1 MAIFGRK
8 PAAEPA
14 AGLADRVR
22 ALGEAAEAC
31 AGRVDEEILA
41 EARRVTQQ
49 VDQRLAL
56 SGSATVVALAG
67 STGSGK
73 SSLFNAL
80 SGTDLARVGVRRPTT
95 SEPLAVT
102 WGDEPTEDLLDWL
115 QVSRR
120 HALSVDGGEGTV
132 HGSTWAGHGGEGT
145 SAASAPD
152 GPGGSGPDG
161 LVLLDLPDHDSTE
174 KGNQLQVD
182 RMVRLVDVMVWVVDP
197 QKYADAV
204 LHDRYLKPLVEHAP
218 VMLVVLNQIDRL
230 DSVQRQACLRDLR
243 RLLDSEG
250 LAKSEICAVSAE
262 TGEGLAELRELIAGR
277 VAGKLAAARR
287 LAADV
292 TTAAERLAEASG
304 SAAVPEL
311 SKRSIATMNAAMAEA
326 AGAEVVAGAVR
337 EAWRVRGAAATG
349 WPVVA
354 WLGRL
359 KPDPLRRLHLDRL
372 PASAK
377 GEPKAIDP
385 TAVGRTSLPTR
396 SGVQAARVDTAVRAL
411 AGEASVGL
419 SRGWADAVKSAARAE
434 EARLA
439 DRLDR
444 AVART
449 DLDVDRR
456 RRWWQLVRVLQW
468 VLLAAVVAG
477 LLWLGSAFVLAYLQ
491 LPPLPKV
498 TWGEL
503 PAPTVLV
510 LGGVLAGL
518 LLAGLSRVGVVVG
531 AGRRERTARTALRR
545 SVVGV
550 TNELVV
556 QPVQA
561 ELDRY
566 ARARAALDRARDRPG
581 G

>member
-1 MAIFGRK
+1 MGIFGRK
-8 PAAEPA
+8 QAAEPT

-22 ALGEAAEAC
+22 ALAEAVEAC
-31 AGRVDEEILA
+31 QGRVDEEIVA

-67 STGSGK
+67 ATGSGK
-73 SSLFNAL
+73 SSLFNAV

-120 HALSVDGGEGTV
+120 HAIATEGNA
-132 HGSTWAGHGGEGT
+132 AG
-145 SAASAPD
+145 ARLD
-152 GPGGSGPDG
+152 GPGGSGGLDG

-218 VMLVVLNQIDRL
+218 VMVVVLNQVDRL
-230 DSVQRQACLRDLR
+230 DAAQRKACLRDLR

-250 LAKSEICAVSAE
+250 LTRTEIRAVSAE
-262 TGEGLAELRELIAGR
+262 TGEGLVELRELIADR

-287 LAADV
+287 LSADVATAAD
-292 TTAAERLAEASG
+292 RLAAASG
-304 SAAVPEL
+304 FAAAPEL
-311 SKRSIATMNAAMAEA
+311 SKRSVSAMNTAMAEA
-326 AGAEVVAGAVR
+326 AGAEAVAEAVR
-337 EAWRVRGAAATG
+337 DAWRVRGAAATG

-354 WLGRL
+354 WVGRL

-372 PASAK
+372 PTSAK
-377 GEPKAIDP
+377 GPPKAIDP
-385 TAVGRTSLPTR
+385 TAVGRTSLPLR

-411 AGEASVGL
+411 ADEASAGL
-419 SRGWADAVKSAARAE
+419 SRGWADAVRNAARAE
-434 EARLA
+434 EPRLA

-449 DLDVDRR
+449 DLDIDRR

-491 LPPLPKV
+491 LPPLPDV
-498 TWGEL
+498 TWARL

-510 LGGVLAGL
+510 LGGILAGL
-518 LLAGLSRVGVVVG
+518 LLAGASRIGVVVG

-545 SVVGV
+545 SVAGV

-556 QPVQA
+556 QPIQA

-566 ARARAALDRARDRPG
+566 ARARTALERATRR
-581 G
+581 

>member
-1 MAIFGRK
+1 MGIFGRK
-8 PAAEPA
+8 QAAEPT

-22 ALGEAAEAC
+22 ALAEAVEAC
-31 AGRVDEEILA
+31 QGRVDEEIVA

-67 STGSGK
+67 ATGSGK
-73 SSLFNAL
+73 SSLFNAV

-120 HALSVDGGEGTV
+120 HAIATEGNA
-132 HGSTWAGHGGEGT
+132 AG
-145 SAASAPD
+145 ARLD
-152 GPGGSGPDG
+152 GPGGSGGLDG

-218 VMLVVLNQIDRL
+218 VMVVVLNQVDRL
-230 DSVQRQACLRDLR
+230 DAAQRKACLRDLR

-250 LAKSEICAVSAE
+250 LTRTEIRAVSAE
-262 TGEGLAELRELIAGR
+262 TGEGLVELRELIADR

-287 LAADV
+287 LSADVATAAD
-292 TTAAERLAEASG
+292 RLAAASG
-304 SAAVPEL
+304 FAAAPEL
-311 SKRSIATMNAAMAEA
+311 SKRSVSAMNTAMAEA
-326 AGAEVVAGAVR
+326 AGAEAVAEAVR
-337 EAWRVRGAAATG
+337 DAWRVRGAAATG

-354 WLGRL
+354 WVGRL

-372 PASAK
+372 PTSAK
-377 GEPKAIDP
+377 GPPKAIDP
-385 TAVGRTSLPTR
+385 TAVGRTSLPVR

-411 AGEASVGL
+411 ADEASAGL
-419 SRGWADAVKSAARAE
+419 SRGWADAVRNAARAE
-434 EARLA
+434 EPRLA

-449 DLDVDRR
+449 DLDIDRR
-456 RRWWQLVRVLQW
+456 RGWWQLVRVLQW

-491 LPPLPKV
+491 LPPLPDV
-498 TWGEL
+498 TWARL

-510 LGGVLAGL
+510 LGGILVGL
-518 LLAGLSRVGVVVG
+518 LLAGASRVGVVVG

-545 SVVGV
+545 SVAGV

-556 QPVQA
+556 QPIQA

-566 ARARAALDRARDRPG
+566 ARACTALERAVRR
-581 G
+581 

>member
-1 MAIFGRK
+1 MGVFGRK
-8 PAAEPA
+8 QAAEPT

-22 ALGEAAEAC
+22 ALAEAVE
-31 AGRVDEEILA
+31 ASQGRVDEEIVA
-41 EARRVTQQ
+41 EARRVTRQ

-67 STGSGK
+67 ATGSGK
-73 SSLFNAL
+73 SSLFNAV

-120 HALSVDGGEGTV
+120 HAIATEGNA
-132 HGSTWAGHGGEGT
+132 AG
-145 SAASAPD
+145 ARLD
-152 GPGGSGPDG
+152 GPGGSGGLDG

-218 VMLVVLNQIDRL
+218 VMVVVLNQVDRL
-230 DSVQRQACLRDLR
+230 DAAQRKACLRDLR

-250 LAKSEICAVSAE
+250 LTRTEIRAVSAE
-262 TGEGLAELRELIAGR
+262 TGEGLVELRELIADR

-287 LAADV
+287 LSADV
-292 TTAAERLAEASG
+292 ATVADRLAAASG
-304 SAAVPEL
+304 SAAAPEL
-311 SKRSIATMNAAMAEA
+311 SKRSVSAMNTAMAEA
-326 AGAEVVAGAVR
+326 AGAEAVAEAVR
-337 EAWRVRGAAATG
+337 DAWRVRGAAATG

-354 WLGRL
+354 WVGRL

-372 PASAK
+372 PTSAK
-377 GEPKAIDP
+377 GPPKAIDP
-385 TAVGRTSLPTR
+385 TAVGRTSLPVR

-411 AGEASVGL
+411 ADEASAGL
-419 SRGWADAVKSAARAE
+419 SRGWADAVKNAARVGE
-434 EARLA
+434 PQLA

-449 DLDVDRR
+449 DLDIDRR
-456 RRWWQLVRVLQW
+456 RGWWQLVRVLQW

-491 LPPLPKV
+491 LPPLPDV
-498 TWGEL
+498 TWARL

-510 LGGVLAGL
+510 LGGILAGL
-518 LLAGLSRVGVVVG
+518 LLAGASRIGVVVG

-545 SVVGV
+545 SVAGV

-556 QPVQA
+556 QPIQA

-566 ARARAALDRARDRPG
+566 ARACTALERAVRR
-581 G
+581 

>member
-1 MAIFGRK
+1 MAIFGRRHG
-8 PAAEPA
+8 AEPTT
-14 AGLADRVR
+14 GLADRVR
-22 ALGEAAEAC
+22 ALDEAAEAC
-31 AGRVDEEILA
+31 QGRVEEEIVA
-41 EARRVTQQ
+41 EARRVTHQ

-67 STGSGK
+67 ATGSGK

-102 WGDEPTEDLLDWL
+102 WGDESTEDLLDWL

-120 HALSVDGGEGTV
+120 HTVPGGQRALPG
-132 HGSTWAGHGGEGT
+132 
-145 SAASAPD
+145 SAAAEKL
-152 GPGGSGPDG
+152 DG

-182 RMVRLVDVMVWVVDP
+182 RMVRLVDMMVWVVDP

-218 VMLVVLNQIDRL
+218 VMVVVLNQVDRL
-230 DSVQRQACLRDLR
+230 DPAQREACLQDLR

-250 LAKSEICAVSAE
+250 LTRTEIRAVSAE
-262 TGEGLAELRELIAGR
+262 TGEGLAELRELIAAR
-277 VAGKLAAARR
+277 AADKLAAARR

-292 TTAAERLAEASG
+292 STAADRLVAASG
-304 SAAVPEL
+304 TAGVPEL
-311 SKRSIATMNAAMAEA
+311 SRRSISAMNAAMADA

-337 EAWRVRGAAATG
+337 DAWRVRGAAATG
-349 WPVVA
+349 WPVVT
-354 WLGRL
+354 WIGRL

-372 PASAK
+372 SASSK

-411 AGEASVGL
+411 AGEASAGL
-419 SRGWADAVKSAARAE
+419 SRGWADAVKNAARAE
-434 EARLA
+434 EPRLA
-439 DRLDR
+439 DALDR

-449 DLDVDRR
+449 DLDIDRR
-456 RRWWQLVRVLQW
+456 RRWWQLIRVLQW
-468 VLLAAVVAG
+468 VLLAAVAAG

-518 LLAGLSRVGVVVG
+518 LLAGLSRIGVVVG
-531 AGRRERTARTALRR
+531 AGRRERAARVALRR
-545 SVVGV
+545 SVAGI
-550 TNELVV
+550 TNELVA

-566 ARARAALDRARDRPG
+566 ARARGALERATRR
-581 G
+581 